1 MNYWYLVDCYWKE
14 FKNEEK
20 TPKSQMVLFVLA
32 IISAICALVSIF
44 RNWQIT
50 SKLLLFIMME
60 FMFVAGMVFNAKRLQ
75 KNSLKDTLSKA
86 AKKGSKINNWL
97 VENGYKEKNQI
108 KQLSRRLETELKQL
122 KDANDAENQ
131 KAEKLF
137 IALYIPVSLSLIN
150 YVLQVDGNFTDK
162 LILVILFTVIVSGL
176 YLLYVAVHNEIKW
189 LLEYE
194 QYKMGRMLKDIYLV
208 LDTCYKIE
216 NEDFI

>member
-1 MNYWYLVDCYWKE
+1 M
-14 FKNEEK
+14 
-20 TPKSQMVLFVLA
+20 
-32 IISAICALVSIF
+32 
-44 RNWQIT
+44 
-50 SKLLLFIMME
+50 
-60 FMFVAGMVFNAKRLQ
+60 
-75 KNSLKDTLSKA
+75 
-86 AKKGSKINNWL
+86 
-97 VENGYKEKNQI
+97 
-108 KQLSRRLETELKQL
+108 

>member
-108 KQLSRRLETELKQL
+108 KQLSRTRNRIK
-122 KDANDAENQ
+122 
-131 KAEKLF
+131 
-137 IALYIPVSLSLIN
+137 
-150 YVLQVDGNFTDK
+150 
-162 LILVILFTVIVSGL
+162 TV
-176 YLLYVAVHNEIKW
+176 ERCK
-189 LLEYE
+189 
-194 QYKMGRMLKDIYLV
+194 
-208 LDTCYKIE
+208 
-216 NEDFI
+216 

>member
-1 MNYWYLVDCYWKE
+1 
-14 FKNEEK
+14 
-20 TPKSQMVLFVLA
+20 
-32 IISAICALVSIF
+32 
-44 RNWQIT
+44 
-50 SKLLLFIMME
+50 MME

-122 KDANDAENQ
+122 KDANDEENQ

-176 YLLYVAVHNEIKW
+176 YLLYVAVRNEIKW

>member
-1 MNYWYLVDCYWKE
+1 MNYWNLVDCYWNE
-14 FKNEEK
+14 FKNKEK
-20 TPKSQMVLFVLA
+20 TPKSQLVLFVFS
-32 IISAICALVSIF
+32 IISAICALVNIF

-50 SKLLLFIMME
+50 GELLLFITME
-60 FMFVAGMVFNAKRLQ
+60 FMFVIGMAFNAKRLQ

-86 AKKGSKINNWL
+86 VKKGSELNNWL

-108 KQLSRRLETELKQL
+108 KQLSRRLETELKQI
-122 KDANDAENQ
+122 KDVNDADNQ

-150 YVLQVDGNFTDK
+150 YVLQVDGNFADK
-162 LILVILFTVIVSGL
+162 LMLVILFTVSVSGL
-176 YLLYVAVHNEIKW
+176 YLLYVGVHAEIKW

-194 QYKMGRMLKDIYLV
+194 QYKMDRMLKDIYLV

-216 NEDFI
+216 NEDLI